1 MSAFAHAH
9 LGVARVA
16 RVVDA
21 WRRSASP
28 ALLFAILSTL
38 PRSSALHPAVNI
50 RPLTGGGAG
59 VVRAHAAAAAA
70 LDAAAYPP
78 VGMWTVAQFEHELLH
93 ERTLALGVW
102 EAAAETGVQA
112 TTRRSHK
119 QSPTHTPMLSRMS
132 HSHSAYIHRRVFFIF
147 FCAGPASQLEEET
160 KKENKSTVG
169 TESLVGMAFVDT
181 ILGES
186 TLTTLAVHPNARRRG
201 IAEVWGGGA
210 TQPPNTLP
218 FCSASCVSTR
228 AHQGCIPVHNPSTT
242 RFVSAFLSAF
252 PISILPNL
260 YFGGRILAGEIAG

>member
-28 ALLFAILSTL
+28 ALLLAILSTL

-102 EAAAETGVQA
+102 EAAAETGA
-112 TTRRSHK
+112 HSHEK
-119 QSPTHTPMLSRMS
+119 KSQTVS
-132 HSHSAYIHRRVFFIF
+132 HSHTH
-147 FCAGPASQLEEET
+147 
-160 KKENKSTVG
+160 
-169 TESLVGMAFVDT
+169 AFPYV
-181 ILGES
+181 
-186 TLTTLAVHPNARRRG
+186 TLAFCLHTPPRFLFLVQARRLNWRKKRKKKTK
-201 IAEVWGGGA
+201 ALWA
-210 TQPPNTLP
+210 
-218 FCSASCVSTR
+218 
-228 AHQGCIPVHNPSTT
+228 
-242 RFVSAFLSAF
+242 LS
-252 PISILPNL
+252 
-260 YFGGRILAGEIAG
+260 R

>member
-28 ALLFAILSTL
+28 ALLLAILSTL
-38 PRSSALHPAVNI
+38 PPASALHPAVNI

-78 VGMWTVAQFEHELLH
+78 VGMWTVAQFEHELLND

-102 EAAAETGVQA
+102 EAAAETGA
-112 TTRRSHK
+112 NKTTRRSHN
-119 QSPTHTPMLSRMS
+119 SLPTHAHAFPYVTLAFCLQTPP
-132 HSHSAYIHRRVFFIF
+132 VFYFLG
-147 FCAGPASQLEEET
+147 AVSASQLEE
-160 KKENKSTVG
+160 ENKSTVG
-169 TESLVGMAFVDT
+169 TESLIGMAFVDT

-186 TLTTLAVHPNARRRG
+186 TLTTLAVHPNAQRRG
-201 IAEVWGGGA
+201 IAEVWGGGGLFKKK
-210 TQPPNTLP
+210 NISL
-218 FCSASCVSTR
+218 ASP
-228 AHQGCIPVHNPSTT
+228 H
-242 RFVSAFLSAF
+242 
-252 PISILPNL
+252 
-260 YFGGRILAGEIAG
+260 

>member
-28 ALLFAILSTL
+28 ALLLAILSTL

-132 HSHSAYIHRRVFFIF
+132 HSHSAYIHHRVFCFW
-147 FCAGPASQLEEET
+147 CRPG
-160 KKENKSTVG
+160 
-169 TESLVGMAFVDT
+169 
-181 ILGES
+181 
-186 TLTTLAVHPNARRRG
+186 
-201 IAEVWGGGA
+201 
-210 TQPPNTLP
+210 
-218 FCSASCVSTR
+218 VST
-228 AHQGCIPVHNPSTT
+228 
-242 RFVSAFLSAF
+242 
-252 PISILPNL
+252 
-260 YFGGRILAGEIAG
+260 GERKEKRRQKHCGH

>member
-132 HSHSAYIHRRVFFIF
+132 HSHSAYIHRRVFLF
-147 FCAGPASQLEEET
+147 F
-160 KKENKSTVG
+160 
-169 TESLVGMAFVDT
+169 FVQ
-181 ILGES
+181 
-186 TLTTLAVHPNARRRG
+186 ARRLNWRKKRKKKTK
-201 IAEVWGGGA
+201 ALWA
-210 TQPPNTLP
+210 
-218 FCSASCVSTR
+218 
-228 AHQGCIPVHNPSTT
+228 
-242 RFVSAFLSAF
+242 LS
-252 PISILPNL
+252 
-260 YFGGRILAGEIAG
+260 RW

>member
-28 ALLFAILSTL
+28 ALLLAILSTL

-132 HSHSAYIHRRVFFIF
+132 HSHSAYIHHRVFFF
-147 FCAGPASQLEEET
+147 
-160 KKENKSTVG
+160 
-169 TESLVGMAFVDT
+169 LVQ
-181 ILGES
+181 
-186 TLTTLAVHPNARRRG
+186 ARRLNWRKKRKKKTK
-201 IAEVWGGGA
+201 ALWA
-210 TQPPNTLP
+210 
-218 FCSASCVSTR
+218 
-228 AHQGCIPVHNPSTT
+228 
-242 RFVSAFLSAF
+242 LS
-252 PISILPNL
+252 
-260 YFGGRILAGEIAG
+260 R